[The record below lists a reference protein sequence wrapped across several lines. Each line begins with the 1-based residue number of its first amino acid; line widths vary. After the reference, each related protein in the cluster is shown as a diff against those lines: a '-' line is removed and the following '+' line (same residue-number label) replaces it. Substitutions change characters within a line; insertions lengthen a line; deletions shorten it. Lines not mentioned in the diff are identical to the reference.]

1 MNTKMHIAV
10 LLTSYNR
17 VEKTIQCLKTFYHQA
32 IPEGLVLDVILVDDN
47 STDNTGTKIKG
58 LFPDVKVLFGSGSL
72 FWVGGMRMAWNE
84 ALKNNYDGY
93 LLLNDDVQ
101 LNPDMLV
108 TLMQTHQYALS
119 QFQKGGIYIGSTV
132 DPFTNK
138 ISYGGRKLTGK
149 FSDHS
154 VLIEPDQKNIKECD
168 FANANILLVMKNVTE
183 KTGVLSDRFTQR
195 LADYDYTL
203 TAKKEGFP
211 LLICPGY
218 LGKCEDDHGKNW
230 LTSSSTLGERINY
243 LKNPKHL
250 AYKEYLFFMKT
261 HFPLY
266 TPVSF
271 VKLWLKTLFPVIWTK
286 FKRS

>member
-1 MNTKMHIAV
+1 MKTKMHIAV

-17 VEKTIQCLKTFYHQA
+17 VEKTSHCLETLFKQA
-32 IPEGLVLDVILVDDN
+32 IPEDLELDVILVDDN
-47 STDNTGTKIKG
+47 STDNTGARVKA
-58 LFPDVKVLFGSGSL
+58 LFPDVKVLFGNGSL
-72 FWVGGMRMAWNE
+72 FWVGGMRMAWTE

-101 LNPDMLV
+101 LNPGTLV
-108 TLMQTHQYALS
+108 TLLNTHQYALS
-119 QFQKGGIYIGSTV
+119 TFEKGGIYIGSTV

-138 ISYGGRKLTGK
+138 ISYGGRKLTGR

-154 VLIEPDQKNIKECD
+154 VLIEPDQKTIKECD
-168 FANANILLVMKNVTE
+168 LANANILLVMKNVAE
-183 KTGVLSDRFTQR
+183 KAGILSGKFTQR

-230 LTSSSTLGERINY
+230 VTSPSKVSDRIRY
-243 LKNPKHL
+243 LKSPKHL
-250 AYKEYLFFMKT
+250 AYDEYLFFMKT

-271 VKLWLKTLFPVIWTK
+271 IKLWLKTLFPVLWTK